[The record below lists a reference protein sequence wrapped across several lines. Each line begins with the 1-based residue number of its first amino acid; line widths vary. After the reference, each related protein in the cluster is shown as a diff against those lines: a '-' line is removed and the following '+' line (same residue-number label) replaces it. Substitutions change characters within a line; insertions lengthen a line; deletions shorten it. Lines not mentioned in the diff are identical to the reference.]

1 MIKVI
6 GVGNILSCDDGIGVR
21 VAKELKKRFTEI
33 EEIEVIIGE
42 TDYMYCLDN
51 INDDDFVIIIDSTY
65 FMIRPGIITSLNF
78 EDCDKII
85 FRNCEN
91 NKSAHDESLLRILRN
106 ERRNIKGCLIGIE
119 VDKIEFSLEL
129 SKRISKKFDLICD
142 NVYYEI
148 LKLSNKYLKER
159 ITT

>member
-6 GVGNILSCDDGIGVR
+6 GIGNILSCDDGIGVR
-21 VAKELKKRFTEI
+21 VAKELKKRFTGV

-65 FMIRPGIITSLNF
+65 FMIRPGIITTLNF

-85 FRNCEN
+85 FRNYGN

-106 ERRNIKGCLIGIE
+106 EKRNIKGCLIGIE

-129 SKRISKKFDLICD
+129 SKRISKKFALICD
-142 NVYYEI
+142 NVYNEI
-148 LKLSNKYLKER
+148 LKVFNKYLKER

>member
-6 GVGNILSCDDGIGVR
+6 GIGNILSCDDGIGVR
-21 VAKELKKRFTEI
+21 VAKELKKRFTEV

-85 FRNCEN
+85 FRNCGN